1 MVYVSQLQQ
10 EAYAALRAVR
20 RRMPV
25 LLRAERVG
33 RRGDCLWQ
41 IDASCG
47 RRIKRECMA
56 AAGVAAPTRAVQRE
70 LEAAGYPRSRIAY
83 LPHGVRVPPPRTPRS
98 QAIARTVLADAHA
111 ALQLA
116 DRATLAVAIGAH
128 RSHEELDRLL
138 TVWRTFAAHWP
149 GAKLWLVGPMPDR
162 RGVEEQIDRRQLAGR
177 ATAVGAFDQ
186 LDDLFA
192 AADLFVAPSPHG
204 SPVALL
210 EAMAAGLPI
219 VAAATAANRSVL
231 TDQQEGLLV
240 PEGDAAALLA
250 AIARLCADRDLATRL
265 AAAARIR
272 IEAEFSLPAM
282 ADQHVT
288 WFRAWM
294 KSKIVRRS
302 MKILHIIP
310 SLDRAGAEKQMTL
323 LALGLAQRQFDVHV
337 CALTR
342 GGPLEAELRG
352 AGVPVTVI
360 GKRWRVDPQAFWRL
374 RRCDGAASTRSG
386 PHLALCGQR
395 LRLRG
400 GPVVQP
406 ATRNRRPTVR
416 RSLEGLARIGRR
428 SPRRA
433 ALRRV
438 AANSSAVR
446 DFCIEHGLPA
456 EKIRVIPNGAVPAPP
471 SCSTRGQIL
480 AELGLPE
487 KSRLIGLV
495 GRLWPQK
502 RVKDAIWA
510 ADLLKVIR
518 DNVHLLI
525 FGDGPH
531 RSRLERFRDQVVIRD
546 KVHFLGHRND
556 VPRFLP
562 HFNVLWSTSGYEGQS
577 NAVLEAM
584 AAGVPVVASD
594 IPGNRNL
601 VVPDQT
607 GYLAAVGHRAAFA
620 RWTNQILDDAAL
632 ARRLGRAAQERAGG
646 EFSVEAMVGR
656 YVELYEE
663 LMSAGR

>member
-1 MVYVSQLQQ
+1 
-10 EAYAALRAVR
+10 
-20 RRMPV
+20 
-25 LLRAERVG
+25 
-33 RRGDCLWQ
+33 
-41 IDASCG
+41 
-47 RRIKRECMA
+47 
-56 AAGVAAPTRAVQRE
+56 
-70 LEAAGYPRSRIAY
+70 
-83 LPHGVRVPPPRTPRS
+83 
-98 QAIARTVLADAHA
+98 
-111 ALQLA
+111 
-116 DRATLAVAIGAH
+116 
-128 RSHEELDRLL
+128 
-138 TVWRTFAAHWP
+138 
-149 GAKLWLVGPMPDR
+149 MPDR
-162 RGVEEQIDRRQLAGR
+162 RGVEEQIDRRQLTGR
-177 ATAVGAFDQ
+177 AKAVGAFDQ
-186 LDDLFA
+186 LDDLLA

-250 AIARLCADRDLATRL
+250 GIAGFARIATWRPDSPPRPGSGSRPSSLFPQWPINTQHGSDRHAFDENSPHHSVVGPGWGRKTNDPADARLG
-265 AAAARIR
+265 AAA
-272 IEAEFSLPAM
+272 
-282 ADQHVT
+282 
-288 WFRAWM
+288 
-294 KSKIVRRS
+294 VRRPRLRTDPRRTAGS
-302 MKILHIIP
+302 
-310 SLDRAGAEKQMTL
+310 RAA
-323 LALGLAQRQFDVHV
+323 R
-337 CALTR
+337 
-342 GGPLEAELRG
+342 

-360 GKRWRVDPQAFWRL
+360 GKRWRVDPQAFC
-374 RRCDGAASTRSG
+374 RCAAARAAASTRSG

-400 GPVVQP
+400 GPVVRP

-456 EKIRVIPNGAVPAPP
+456 EKIHVIPNGAVPAPP

-518 DNVHLLI
+518 DDVHLLI

-531 RSRLERFRDQVVIRD
+531 RSPLERFRDQVVIRD

-556 VPRFLP
+556 VP
-562 HFNVLWSTSGYEGQS
+562 Q
-577 NAVLEAM
+577 
-584 AAGVPVVASD
+584 
-594 IPGNRNL
+594 IP
-601 VVPDQT
+601 
-607 GYLAAVGHRAAFA
+607 
-620 RWTNQILDDAAL
+620 AAL
-632 ARRLGRAAQERAGG
+632 RRPG
-646 EFSVEAMVGR
+646 
-656 YVELYEE
+656 
-663 LMSAGR
+663 